1 MKSILKYFIVLSF
14 ILSNAAAAQNIGV
27 GVESPV
33 EKLEVAGNVKADSLK
48 LSNAASQYDFLM
60 KGDANG
66 TVGFKK
72 AHGAVGMNYII
83 CTSGVFP
90 SANRMMGE
98 ASVMAE
104 VSVMGHVR
112 IIASNTIPRGW
123 AICNG
128 LLLPVNQNQAL
139 FALLGYTYGGS
150 GSQFALP
157 DMRGFVPVMQGTN
170 PQTGYS
176 WNRAQKSD

>member
-1 MKSILKYFIVLSF
+1 MKSRLSFFFYAFMVLSF
-14 ILSNAAAAQNIGV
+14 PAGAQNIGV
-27 GVESPV
+27 GVESPT

-48 LSNAASQYDFLM
+48 IDVAGAQHDFLIKSTAIGNVGYR
-60 KGDANG
+60 KG
-66 TVGFKK
+66 
-72 AHGAVGMNYII
+72 HGALGMNYII

-90 SANRMMGE
+90 SQNRIMAE
-98 ASVMAE
+98 ASVM
-104 VSVMGHVR
+104 GHIR
-112 IIASNTIPRGW
+112 ILASNTIPRGW
-123 AICNG
+123 ALCNG
-128 LLLPVNQNQAL
+128 LMLPVNTNQAL

-170 PQTGYS
+170 PQTGYT